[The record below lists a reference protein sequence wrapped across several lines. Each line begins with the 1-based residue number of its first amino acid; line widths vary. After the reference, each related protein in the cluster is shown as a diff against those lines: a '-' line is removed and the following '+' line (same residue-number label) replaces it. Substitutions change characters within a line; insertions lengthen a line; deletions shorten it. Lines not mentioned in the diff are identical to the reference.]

1 MGEGNPDDRELKA
14 LQAAGTNRDR
24 EAVLGDLFDQ
34 QRGRLRRMV
43 DLRMDPRLKG
53 RIDASDVLQE
63 AWLEISARLED
74 YLRDPRMPFR
84 LWVRFIAG
92 QKLLGLYRYH
102 VGTQKRDARRQRTLA
117 PALGPEASS
126 VAVAHHLAASGTT
139 PTGFAVKREFHA
151 QLVDALESMDP
162 LDREVLVL
170 RHFEQLGNRDVAA
183 VLDIGQTAASNRYV
197 RALERLRGLLTPQP
211 DPEPKGGDA

>member
-1 MGEGNPDDRELKA
+1 MGEGTLDDRDLEA
-14 LQAAGTNRDR
+14 LRAAGADR
-24 EAVLGDLFDQ
+24 QAILGGLFADQ
-34 QRGRLRRMV
+34 RARLCRMV

-53 RIDASDVLQE
+53 RVDASDVIQE

-102 VGTQKRDARRQRTLA
+102 VGTQKRDARRQRALA

-126 VAVAHHLAASGTT
+126 VAVARHLVASGTT
-139 PTGFAVKREFHA
+139 PTGFAVKRELHA

-197 RALERLRGLLTPQP
+197 RALERLRGLLASDLDPQP
-211 DPEPKGGDA
+211 PGSDA